1 MYCKI
6 SENKN
11 DESVGF
17 AVELVK
23 RQRLGFISTTFIHTQ
38 QISMKAKLGEAVAE
52 RGIAL
57 WYVE

>member
-38 QISMKAKLGEAVAE
+38 LISVKAK
-52 RGIAL
+52 
-57 WYVE
+57 